1 METPSLPFPT
11 EETLSISR
19 DSNLFY
25 KLTFAEVIR
34 FRELKFRP
42 AETYLY
48 CYIKT
53 ADPFGH
59 GFRFLP
65 EQIGKDLNY
74 HPRTVTRALKALKTA
89 GEVFSAF
96 IEAHVRVVS
105 VAVES
110 VAQVISK
117 LGTVSPPC
125 TEKEDN
131 SDISTPEV
139 SIPTPVVLETII
151 EPVLTPTVLEPII
164 EAVFTPTVETILT
177 SVVIEPIIELSEPL
191 SPTPKPPSP
200 TRGQGFSSVASV
212 LENLNIPNT
221 PVKDPHSAKSKMA

>member
-11 EETLSISR
+11 EETLNISPN
-19 DSNLFY
+19 SNLFY

-65 EQIGKDLNY
+65 KQIAKALHYNY
-74 HPRTVTRALKALKTA
+74 RTITRAFKTLMAA
-89 GEVFSAF
+89 GEVSFAF

-105 VAVES
+105 IAVES

-125 TEKEDN
+125 TEEK
-131 SDISTPEV
+131 IGRAHV
-139 SIPTPVVLETII
+139 
-151 EPVLTPTVLEPII
+151 
-164 EAVFTPTVETILT
+164 
-177 SVVIEPIIELSEPL
+177 
-191 SPTPKPPSP
+191 
-200 TRGQGFSSVASV
+200 
-212 LENLNIPNT
+212 
-221 PVKDPHSAKSKMA
+221 